1 MLAVAEWLAITEII
15 TECRDPQMTNFLSS
29 PQAGQGRG
37 RNRRH
42 QEREIVSM
50 KTLLFVC
57 SGNAGR
63 SPAAQY
69 LAAAYISEHSLAIRP
84 QSRGTN
90 VRGRSEP
97 DMQLSTAIPA
107 AKSHVPAALD
117 KEAIEQADLI
127 LTMNRQHKH
136 IVIEIV
142 PGAANKT
149 YCLYEYAEGTTKAVV
164 DPGDYDQED
173 YEYFLEEMK
182 RLARLAVDKFIARQT
197 TSGS

>member
-1 MLAVAEWLAITEII
+1 
-15 TECRDPQMTNFLSS
+15 
-29 PQAGQGRG
+29 
-37 RNRRH
+37 
-42 QEREIVSM
+42 M

-69 LAAAYISEHSLAIRP
+69 LAAGYIRKRDLPVEV

-90 VRGRSEP
+90 VRHGSRP
-97 DMQLSTAIPA
+97 DIQLVTAIPA
-107 AKSHVPAALD
+107 ARSHVPTALD

-127 LTMNRQHKH
+127 LTMNRQHKQ
-136 IVIEIV
+136 IVIEML

-149 YCLYEYAEGTTKAVV
+149 YCLYEHAEGTTKAVV